1 MFTAVVSAS
10 GAIRCWGYNQQ
21 GQCNVPS
28 DLEPAIMVSAGTVH
42 AVALTMNGVVRCWG
56 GNWFGQASEQ
66 QDLSG
71 VSWIVAGGSH
81 TIAIE
86 RDCYQTCT
94 ASVSGNCIVDGAD
107 LAPLL
112 AYWGPVNDSTA
123 SSVCDINVD
132 GRVDGF
138 DLGVLL
144 NNWGPCP
151 N

>member
-1 MFTAVVSAS
+1 MKIKFQSQPQTQIWMAVVVWALS
-10 GAIRCWGYNQQ
+10 GLSVDGSVS
-21 GQCNVPS
+21 GQ
-28 DLEPAIMVSAGTVH
+28 
-42 AVALTMNGVVRCWG
+42 VVRCWG

-71 VSWIVAGGSH
+71 VSWVVAGGSH

-107 LAPLL
+107 LALLL